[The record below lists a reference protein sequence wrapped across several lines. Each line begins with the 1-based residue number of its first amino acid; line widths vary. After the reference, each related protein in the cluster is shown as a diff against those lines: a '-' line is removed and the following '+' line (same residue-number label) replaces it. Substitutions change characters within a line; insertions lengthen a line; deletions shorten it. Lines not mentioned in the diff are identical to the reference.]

1 MLNKPRILIILL
13 LLISF
18 ASFSQS
24 IINTSLS
31 GIRYEKPI
39 EFEIGGITVSGVKY
53 LDQSVLI
60 SLTGLS
66 VGDKL
71 LVPGEKLTKAIEK
84 LWAHGL
90 FSDIKLSATKIE
102 GNKIFLDFNLTE
114 RPRLSKFKFI
124 GIKKHEADDLR
135 DMVQFVKGS
144 QITDNMIN
152 NATNSIKDFYIDKG
166 YLNTEVN
173 IVQIDDTSLVNNV
186 IVNVNI
192 DKKERIKIQEI
203 YFDGNKVITDAK
215 LRRTMKETKRKT
227 WYNIFKASKYI
238 EENFIVD
245 KNSILGKYNEMG
257 YRDANIITDSISV
270 NDEKTVN
277 LYITIEEGKQFFFR
291 GLSWVGNSKY
301 SDAQLSR
308 VLGIAKGDIYNQSLL
323 EEKIFI
329 DEQGVFSLYQDDG
342 FLFSSISPVEVLVDN
357 DSIDIEFQVY
367 EGKQATINKIII
379 KGNTKTNEHVIRREI
394 RTKPGQ
400 LYNRSDI
407 IRTHRELATLGY
419 FNPESIGVNPIPNPV
434 DGTVDIEYT
443 LEEKPSDQIELSGG
457 WGGGML
463 VGTLGLS
470 FNNFSAR
477 NVFNKKAWL
486 PLPSG
491 DGQRLSLRAQS
502 NGTFYQAYNM
512 SFVEPWLGGKKPNS
526 LTVSLYH
533 TVQSDG
539 TEKDNPDRRSIAIT
553 GISLG
558 LGKRLKVPDD
568 FFSLYNE
575 LSFQAY
581 NLHHWTSFIF
591 EEGQANNFSFK
602 TIFMRNSVD
611 QPIYP
616 RRGSNFSLGLQ
627 ITPPYSL
634 LNGKD
639 YSSLPD
645 IEKFKWIEYHKWTFK
660 ASWFTRLAGDLVLNT
675 KVNFGFLGYFNEN
688 ARSPFEGFYVGGDG
702 LSGYNLYGRETI
714 ALRGYDNGSLTNAL
728 GGNGNIYNKYTLELR
743 YPISL
748 NPQATLYALAFLEGG
763 NAWYDFRDF
772 DPFTIKRAAGV
783 GLRIFLPMFGMLG
796 VDWGYGFDEIP
807 NQPTANKSQFHFVI
821 GQQF

>member
-1 MLNKPRILIILL
+1 MLNKIKILVILFIL
-13 LLISF
+13 SSIGSY
-18 ASFSQS
+18 SQG
-24 IINTSLS
+24 IINTGLS
-31 GIRYEKPI
+31 GIRYDKPK
-39 EFEIGGITVSGVKY
+39 EFEIGGITISGVKY
-53 LDQSVLI
+53 LDHSVLI
-60 SLTGLS
+60 DLTGLS

-84 LWAHGL
+84 LWAQGL
-90 FSDIKLSATKIE
+90 FSDIKLSATKVI
-102 GNKIFLDFNLTE
+102 GSKIFLDFYLAE
-114 RPRLSKFKFI
+114 RPRLSKFNFI

-135 DMVQFVKGS
+135 DLVQLVRGS
-144 QITDNMIN
+144 QVTDNIIN
-152 NATNSIKDFYIDKG
+152 NTKNTITNYYVDKG
-166 YLNTEVN
+166 YLNTEVK
-173 IVQIDDTSLVNNV
+173 IIQKDDTTMVNNV
-186 IVNVNI
+186 ILNINVN
-192 DKKERIKIQEI
+192 KNERIKIQEI
-203 YFDGNKVITDAK
+203 YFKGNKVLSDGK
-215 LRRTMKETKRKT
+215 LRRAMKETKRKT

-238 EENFIVD
+238 DEKFEED
-245 KNSILGKYNEMG
+245 KNAVLSKYNEMG
-257 YRDANIITDSISV
+257 FRDAKIVSDSISM
-270 NDEKTVN
+270 NDDKTIN
-277 LYITIEEGKQFFFR
+277 LYLTIEEGKRFFFR
-291 GLSWVGNSKY
+291 NITWVGNSKY
-301 SDAQLSR
+301 TDKQLSM
-308 VLGIAKGDIYNQSLL
+308 VLGIKKGDIYNQSLL
-323 EEKIFI
+323 EEKIYI

-342 FLFSSISPVEVLVDN
+342 FLFSSINPVEVLVEN
-357 DSIDIEFQVY
+357 DSIDIELQVY
-367 EGKQATINKIII
+367 EGKQATINNIII

-419 FNPESIGVNPIPNPV
+419 FNPENIGVNPIPNPV

-477 NVFNKKAWL
+477 NFFNKDAWL

-491 DGQRLSLRAQS
+491 DGQRLSVRAQS
-502 NGTFYQAYNM
+502 NGMFYQAYNM

-539 TEKDNPDRRSIAIT
+539 TSKDNPDRRSISIT
-553 GISLG
+553 GASVG
-558 LGKRLKVPDD
+558 LGKRLKLPDD

-581 NLHHWTSFIF
+581 NLNKWTSFIF
-591 EEGQANNFSFK
+591 EDGQANNFSFK
-602 TIFMRNSVD
+602 TVFMRNSVD

-616 RRGSNFSLGLQ
+616 RRGSNFSIGLQ

-634 LNGKD
+634 INGKD
-639 YSSLPD
+639 YSHMSD
-645 IEKFKWIEYHKWTFK
+645 IEKYKWVEYHKWTFK
-660 ASWFTRLAGDLVLNT
+660 ASWFTKLAGDLVLNT
-675 KVNFGFLGYFNEN
+675 KVNFGFLGYYNKD

-714 ALRGYDNGSLTNAL
+714 ALRGYDNGSLTNSI

-772 DPFTIKRAAGV
+772 NPFQIKRSAGV

-807 NQPTANKSQFHFVI
+807 NQPSANKSQFHFVI